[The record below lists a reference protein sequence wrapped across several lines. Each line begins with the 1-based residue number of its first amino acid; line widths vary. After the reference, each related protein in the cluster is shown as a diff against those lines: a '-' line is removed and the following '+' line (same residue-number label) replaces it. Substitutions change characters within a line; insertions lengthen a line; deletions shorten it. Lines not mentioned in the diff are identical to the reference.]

1 MEKTFYLQ
9 GTKLPSQ
16 LYNKYEWKDDIL
28 HLYFEKYDTLS
39 KEDIIK
45 TKKVPTS
52 DNKELQ
58 KLIDDIRKEN
68 YNSITSF
75 LVKDND
81 GMEKKFL
88 HYKMENDILELHYRD
103 REGTKISKE
112 DVVNVMKI
120 PKKEIIKKDVTS
132 SNIILDN
139 LLNEI
144 KNKNK
149 SMSLGES
156 TEWYDYR
163 GKDPIILYQENA
175 VTVGKHYFY
184 SPAGSTTG
192 KVEITKI
199 TDDSISF
206 KFVDKNKEEV
216 INIDNDS
223 RDLYDLIIKG
233 GKRKT
238 RRNRKSKK
246 GKRSRKARKS
256 RRKSNRRRG
265 RR

>member
-58 KLIDDIRKEN
+58 QLIDDIRKEN

-88 HYKMENDILELHYRD
+88 HYKMENDILELWGD
-103 REGTKISKE
+103 TKISKE
-112 DVVNVMKI
+112 DVMKI
-120 PKKEIIKKDVTS
+120 PKTDIIAKDVTS

-149 SMSLGES
+149 SMSLKES
-156 TEWYDYR
+156 TEWYDYK
-163 GKDPIILYQENA
+163 GKNPIILYQENA
-175 VTVGKHYFY
+175 VTVGKYYFY
-184 SPAGSTTG
+184 SPYGSTTG
-192 KVEITKI
+192 KVKITKI

-233 GKRKT
+233 GKRKS

-256 RRKSNRRRG
+256 RRNSNRRRG